1 MCAAL
6 SHTGGFFLP
15 LNLLIAIGSVLAFLG
30 DPDKSI
36 FGDNSF
42 ISDYGNIIVGCIGAV
57 SVLISS
63 IERFLNYKSR
73 TDMHDAAKQLLK
85 EQLLDLDFALL
96 RFQSLPDDARSSSD
110 SNPFNETALK
120 DIKSKL
126 DHVQESCTS
135 AVPNAISQAFKR
147 LNTMVTYDLEI
158 KGLDK
163 ASRGDVQI
171 LRIANV
177 LLCDEITRAWNW
189 PMVLP
194 ARGAVVER
202 AMKKLEE
209 VMRDHEEKEKK
220 EKEKEEAAQAIN
232 EAATQTLAPS
242 VTTDP

>member
-1 MCAAL
+1 M
-6 SHTGGFFLP
+6 
-15 LNLLIAIGSVLAFLG
+15 AFVG
-30 DPDKSI
+30 DPDKGIIS
-36 FGDNSF
+36 DNSF
-42 ISDYGNIIVGCIGAV
+42 ISGYVNIIVGCIGAI
-57 SVLISS
+57 SVFISS
-63 IERFLNYKSR
+63 IERLLNYKSR

-85 EQLLDLDFALL
+85 DQLLNLDFALL
-96 RFQSLPDDARSSSD
+96 RFQSLSDDERKV
-110 SNPFNETALK
+110 SNPFHESTLN
-120 DIKSKL
+120 DIKAKL

>member
-147 LNTMVTYDLEI
+147 LNTMVHYNLNINCLT
-158 KGLDK
+158 K
-163 ASRGDVQI
+163 ADRDVIQI
-171 LRIANV
+171 LRVANV
-177 LLCDEITRAWNW
+177 LLCNEITRAWSW

-194 ARGAVVER
+194 RGAVVER
-202 AMKKLEE
+202 AMEKLDK
-209 VMRDHEEKEKK
+209 VEEKKKKEEEEKK
-220 EKEKEEAAQAIN
+220 KEQAAKAIN
-232 EAATQTLAPS
+232 ESTSLLNPDPS
-242 VTTDP
+242 S